1 MGCPASHRLRRQ
13 IFPSC
18 FTMVLTFPYF
28 HPIFTLFSRA
38 VLEQFLLFHGQRRPR
53 GAKNHEKNSYKE
65 NSIDSLFTMFIFVDF
80 GENFL
85 RLNDYEFA
93 SVFDIPLFSPYFHP
107 ILGNYRFCLLPWAVT
122 FPLGAAAWDRGV
134 PSPFLSKNGKNRPGG
149 LSRGSRAG
157 ARAALPKP
165 GRKSPRSHANM
176 VLWDAKSMSLFC
188 SPWWQLRGRQ
198 GAPKR
203 RNKLMITIVHFL
215 P

>member
-85 RLNDYEFA
+85 RLNDYKFA

-134 PSPFLSKNGKNRPGG
+134 PSPFLSKNGKNRPPQV
-149 LSRGSRAG
+149 LTQTHHFSV
-157 ARAALPKP
+157 ARESTLGFLGRTLFPNPAARNP
-165 GRKSPRSHANM
+165 
-176 VLWDAKSMSLFC
+176 
-188 SPWWQLRGRQ
+188 
-198 GAPKR
+198 APPENHKNR
-203 RNKLMITIVHFL
+203 I
-215 P
+215 

>member
-1 MGCPASHRLRRQ
+1 MVGPPERRPRGRGGTEEGRGLPRKSS
-13 IFPSC
+13 PSPPD
-18 FTMVLTFPYF
+18 FSFMFHDGFDIPLFSPYF

-85 RLNDYEFA
+85 RLNDYKFA

-134 PSPFLSKNGKNRPGG
+134 PSPFLSKNGKNRPPQV
-149 LSRGSRAG
+149 LTQTHHFSV
-157 ARAALPKP
+157 ARESTLGFLGRTLFPNPAARNP
-165 GRKSPRSHANM
+165 
-176 VLWDAKSMSLFC
+176 
-188 SPWWQLRGRQ
+188 
-198 GAPKR
+198 APPENHKNR
-203 RNKLMITIVHFL
+203 I
-215 P
+215 